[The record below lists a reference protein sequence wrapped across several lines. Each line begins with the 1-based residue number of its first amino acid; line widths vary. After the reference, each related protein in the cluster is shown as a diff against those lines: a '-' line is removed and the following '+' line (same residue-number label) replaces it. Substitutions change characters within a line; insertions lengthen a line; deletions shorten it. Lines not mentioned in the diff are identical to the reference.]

1 MKLLHK
7 IERGRQFVKN
17 NEERHHFSKALYLLF
32 IHSFKTNFMQTKS
45 ILIFTA
51 ILLQFQVAQAQWTVS
66 GNNTNYALSGRV
78 GIGTTLSDGKL
89 DVRTATGRGIYTESF
104 GQSPSDA
111 AIYARGKT
119 KSVAVYGEGNLSYG
133 IYGFSHYSNG
143 VVGNFTDRK
152 NNYAGYFMGPVFS
165 TASFVVSDR
174 KLKTNISP
182 LENALDYI
190 LSLKPKS
197 YRFNTSKYP
206 ALNLPQGTHFGLIA
220 DELEAIF
227 PTLVRANQSL
237 ELEGTS
243 EKVDFKSVNYEEL
256 VPILIKGMQEQNEL
270 IQKQNDRIN
279 QLEARLANGQ
289 DTPKIPFQFRI
300 SPNPTQSQIVL
311 TPMNASSIGLA
322 TVRIY
327 SANGALVRE
336 LRLTEVASYY
346 KIDIADLPAGTY
358 RCAVQQ
364 GQQES
369 TETFILMH

>member
-1 MKLLHK
+1 
-7 IERGRQFVKN
+7 
-17 NEERHHFSKALYLLF
+17 
-32 IHSFKTNFMQTKS
+32 MQTKS
-45 ILIFTA
+45 LLLLTA
-51 ILLQFQVAQAQWTVS
+51 IILQFQIVQAQWTVS
-66 GNNTNYALSGRV
+66 GSNTNYALSGRV
-78 GIGTTLSDGKL
+78 GIGTALSDGKL
-89 DVRTATGRGIYTESF
+89 DVRTTTGRGIYTESF

-133 IYGFSHYSNG
+133 VYGFSYYSNG

-174 KLKTNISP
+174 KLKTNIST

-197 YRFNTSKYP
+197 YTFNTSKYP
-206 ALNLPQGTHFGLIA
+206 TMNLPEGKHFGLLA

-237 ELEGTS
+237 ELDGNS

-270 IQKQNDRIN
+270 IRAQNERIN
-279 QLEARLANGQ
+279 QLEARISKSDPQG
-289 DTPKIPFQFRI
+289 TPPFQFRI
-300 SPNPTQSQIVL
+300 SPNPTQAQIVL
-311 TPMNASSIGLA
+311 TPINANSIGLA
-322 TVRIY
+322 TVSIY
-327 SANGALVRE
+327 TATGAFLRE
-336 LRLTEVASYY
+336 LRLTEVASYF

-358 RCAVQQ
+358 RCSVQQ
-364 GQQES
+364 GQQIS
-369 TETFILMH
+369 TETFVVNR